1 MKKVIIAIIIILL
14 SVVSYVFLVKESA
27 IRKSVL
33 QKEPAKMVEV
43 PKETAPSITINT
55 NDNLDEA
62 LQDLEQLERL
72 E

>member
-14 SVVSYVFLVKESA
+14 SVISYVFLVKEST
-27 IRKSVL
+27 KQESVL

-43 PKETAPSITINT
+43 PKETTPPVTINT

-62 LQDLEQLERL
+62 LQDLEQLEQL

>member
-33 QKEPAKMVEV
+33 QKEPAKMVEA

>member
-14 SVVSYVFLVKESA
+14 SVISYVFLVKEST
-27 IRKSVL
+27 KQESVL
-33 QKEPAKMVEV
+33 QKEPAKIVEV
-43 PKETAPSITINT
+43 PKETTSPITINT

-62 LQDLEQLERL
+62 LQDLEQLEQL